1 MWINYPIKQLSVEMR
16 ASMEPVTNGQTID
29 WYKVNLKF
37 GKISEAKIKTEA
49 VKFVDLSDEEQ
60 SKDKKKRIEDFVK
73 NQKNIEK
80 NLVREIQKAKHG
92 LGKNCENPPKDFLSE
107 VECEKKRRLPF
118 LKTAR
123 DKVKCG
129 FKYNDWCS
137 KEFKLFDSHNETL
150 VRKLE
155 QEQENV
161 SQLMKESESIKL
173 LRERS
178 AGDNIFDAERQ
189 VFSKNS
195 DGTIKKISDK
205 RDVCKSDIKTKE
217 KIC

>member
-1 MWINYPIKQLSVEMR
+1 M
-16 ASMEPVTNGQTID
+16 
-29 WYKVNLKF
+29 
-37 GKISEAKIKTEA
+37 
-49 VKFVDLSDEEQ
+49 
-60 SKDKKKRIEDFVK
+60 
-73 NQKNIEK
+73 
-80 NLVREIQKAKHG
+80 
-92 LGKNCENPPKDFLSE
+92 
-107 VECEKKRRLPF
+107 
-118 LKTAR
+118 
-123 DKVKCG
+123 KCG
-129 FKYNDWCS
+129 SKYKDWCS
-137 KEFKLFDSHNETL
+137 QEFKLFDSHCETV

-178 AGDNIFDAERQ
+178 AGDNIFDAERR

-195 DGTIKKISDK
+195 DGTIKKSVIK

>member
-1 MWINYPIKQLSVEMR
+1 
-16 ASMEPVTNGQTID
+16 MEPVTNGQTIE

-49 VKFVDLSDEEQ
+49 VKFFDLSDEEQ
-60 SKDKKKRIEDFVK
+60 SKDKKIFKKRIEDFVK
-73 NQKNIEK
+73 NQKNIET

-92 LGKNCENPPKDFLSE
+92 LGKHCENPPQDFLTD
-107 VECEKKRRLPF
+107 VECEKERRLKF

-123 DKVKCG
+123 DEMKCG
-129 FKYNDWCS
+129 SKYKDWCS
-137 KEFKLFDSHNETL
+137 QEFKLFDSPYETV

-155 QEQENV
+155 QEQENI

-195 DGTIKKISDK
+195 DGTIKKSVIKETYARVTLRPK
-205 RDVCKSDIKTKE
+205 RKSVDG
-217 KIC
+217 